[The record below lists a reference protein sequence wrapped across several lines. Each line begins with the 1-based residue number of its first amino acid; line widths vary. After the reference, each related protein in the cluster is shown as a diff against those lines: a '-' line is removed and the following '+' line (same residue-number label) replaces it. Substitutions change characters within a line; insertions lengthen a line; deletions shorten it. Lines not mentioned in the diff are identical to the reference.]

1 MANKKDVEATPSEA
15 LPEEIKSYSKD
26 LAKKNYKTLDE
37 IFVGT
42 AHSSLK
48 NQLKEKGIAK
58 LDEGMTLSASLDTEG
73 KVLAMAAAVSR
84 TPTESIM
91 YLRDYVPDLKTTAA
105 GGMSRRQKIKLYQQI
120 AKREGIVNNAI
131 KKKAALISQDGD
143 FSVRAARQGKRPRGS
158 VADDLLTLL
167 TFWIENVNA
176 SPENNA
182 ITGSRGIKQV
192 IRRGSRQAIIDG
204 DLFLQE
210 VWSKVKVPTLGGK
223 AFSLPILLQT
233 LPAADV
239 EIAEGLIGQELFYWV
254 PENINDILN
263 PRDPNVKKLLDK
275 TLPKELKSQ
284 LQKDRKALLDAS
296 LLIHIKHAGLES
308 DSYGQSDVE
317 ACLTDIAYSRALKSL
332 DFVTIDSLINRILV
346 IKIGDENPD
355 SEFHNLAI
363 ANARVN
369 VFRQLVSEVGPNML
383 ILWAGH
389 DVSTVDVGAHN
400 TLLDTEER
408 HKLANMAIKTDTSVP
423 DPLLTGSAEGGNAV
437 AWAGFISLAGVVAEL
452 QEEWV
457 QSLTQ
462 LGMRIAEENNFK
474 DVDLIWEFSHK
485 LLADREANAKIMLQA
500 YQFGLISVSTL
511 LEELGKDFNAELNNK
526 IEEQEKDLLQ
536 YFVPLNL
543 TNNPSGITG
552 PDIEDQPG
560 RPSRTED
567 PDKLGPDRDRED
579 KTTDS

>member
-452 QEEWV
+452 QEE
-457 QSLTQ
+457 
-462 LGMRIAEENNFK
+462 
-474 DVDLIWEFSHK
+474 
-485 LLADREANAKIMLQA
+485 
-500 YQFGLISVSTL
+500 
-511 LEELGKDFNAELNNK
+511 
-526 IEEQEKDLLQ
+526 
-536 YFVPLNL
+536 
-543 TNNPSGITG
+543 
-552 PDIEDQPG
+552 
-560 RPSRTED
+560 
-567 PDKLGPDRDRED
+567 
-579 KTTDS
+579 